1 MNHKSFVAPL
11 VALIVTMAGAAA
23 TGAES
28 RATPFKLGTFQAQ
41 GRDYV
46 GLVLRDTVVIDV
58 AAANAQYE
66 RTHAAEKKLR
76 FPVDLKEVIA
86 RYDAEFAPRLRALAA
101 ANESVQN
108 AAYIRR
114 IDAVKILPPV
124 RPAIILNAGANYP
137 EHAAGIVQENARA
150 AGAARPPGAPP
161 AGAPPAGG
169 PPAAGGPPGG
179 GPPGAGGPPRAASQ
193 TAPGIWER
201 PAGDTRPDNPYLF
214 LKSPTTVVGARDDV
228 VIPRGR
234 EQIDWECE
242 FAVVVGKPAKNVPVA
257 NAADYVFGYSIEFDV
272 SDRGGRGDRKMG
284 GGPDWLIQK
293 NHDTFG
299 PIGPFIV
306 PKEFVPQPTNVRHYF
321 MLNGEIKQ
329 DSNTSR
335 MEYNL
340 WEMLSYASNIMTLS
354 PGDMLSL
361 GSPAGTNIER
371 ANPRW
376 MKAGDVGTC
385 IVEGIGEQK
394 HNIVAQP

>member
-1 MNHKSFVAPL
+1 MNHNRLMAPL
-11 VALIVTMAGAAA
+11 VALCVAMACSVGSA
-23 TGAES
+23 AES
-28 RATPFKLGTFQAQ
+28 KTVAFKLGTFQTQ
-41 GRDYV
+41 GRQYV

-66 RTHAAEKKLR
+66 RTHASASKVR
-76 FPVDLKEVIA
+76 FPADLKDIIA
-86 RYDAEFAPRLRALAA
+86 RYDSELAPRLRLLAA
-101 ANESVQN
+101 ENDAVQS
-108 AAYIRR
+108 AAYIHR

-137 EHAAGIVQENARA
+137 EHAAGIVQENTRA
-150 AGAARPPGAPP
+150 AQ
-161 AGAPPAGG
+161 AGG
-169 PPAAGGPPGG
+169 GGPGGPAGPPG
-179 GPPGAGGPPRAASQ
+179 PGGPPRAASQ
-193 TAPGIWER
+193 SAPGIWER
-201 PAGDTRPDNPYLF
+201 PSGDTRPDNPYLF

-228 VIPRGR
+228 IIPRGR

-242 FAVVVGKPAKNVPVA
+242 FAVVVGKTAKNVSVA
-257 NAADYVFGYSIEFDV
+257 SAADHIFGYSIEFDV

-306 PKEFVPQPTNVRHYF
+306 PKEFVPAPTNVRHYF

-329 DSNTSR
+329 DSNTGR

-340 WEMLSYASNIMTLS
+340 WEMLSYASNVMTLS

-385 IVEGIGEQK
+385 VVEGICEQK